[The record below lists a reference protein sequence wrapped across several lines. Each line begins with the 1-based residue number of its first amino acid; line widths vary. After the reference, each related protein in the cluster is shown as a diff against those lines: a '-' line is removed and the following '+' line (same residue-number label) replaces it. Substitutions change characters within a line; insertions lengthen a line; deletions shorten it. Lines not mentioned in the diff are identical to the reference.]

1 MKPTK
6 GEQLFYFLNESIL
19 LLAAL
24 SCLFPLLHV
33 IALAFSDFDAV
44 MSGLVTLWPRG
55 WSTEAFRLLLEG
67 GRVPRALLNNV
78 IITVVGLVLSLVFT
92 TAAAYPLARKRF
104 YARRFFTLAFVFTM
118 LFNGG
123 LIPTYL
129 VVNSL
134 DLLNSYWALWLPGLI
149 STFNMLIIRTF
160 FLSLPDELFD
170 SAEIDGCGELRTL
183 FHIVLPLSIPVF
195 ATIAL
200 FYGVGYWNNFVSVLI
215 YINKTE
221 MQNLTLL
228 VQQMIQSQS
237 ILEGLN
243 NAPDAGQTPMT
254 PESIR
259 AAGILVLVAP
269 MLVVYPFLQKY
280 FVKGVMIGSIKG

>member
-6 GEQLFYFLNESIL
+6 GEQLFYFVNECIL

-44 MSGLVTLWPRG
+44 MSGMVTLWPKG

-78 IITVVGLVLSLVFT
+78 VITLVGLVLSLVFT

-134 DLLNSYWALWLPGLI
+134 DLLNTYWALWLPGLV
-149 STFNMLIIRTF
+149 STFNMLILRTF
-160 FLSLPDELFD
+160 FLSLPEELFD

-183 FHIVLPLSIPVF
+183 FRIVLPLSLPVF

-215 YINKTE
+215 YINQTE

-243 NAPDAGQTPMT
+243 NAPDSGQIPMT

-269 MLVVYPFLQKY
+269 MLLVYPFLQKY